1 MGMVFR
7 AGDDARLVVRGQPH
21 RLRFV
26 ELRVLKCR
34 DAKQSVPE
42 ARVQTLLGDVQ
53 LVAEDHLHRLR
64 QCSDNGRCLVVTR
77 GRRRPRLVVPVFLW
91 RQPHAE
97 DSAAPFRLLRDL
109 LDLGAAHP
117 AQAREERPLVGPWH
131 ECVIEEH
138 AVALLSSALLQRQGN
153 QVAKSALRHRVL
165 VGKQAVVQIES
176 NIRPAL
182 HRLRQQMRS
191 EPSSQPGRDCTVE
204 EDPDVS
210 SATGARAFERGS
222 YARAATCRKEGLGIF
237 APAGLVE
244 VDRQEAAGLV
254 LEQRVDP
261 CDERLPVASHPRQM
275 PPNDFI
281 GHRKKAPMRASR
293 TLDVRLITDSPH
305 PFMGARGQ
313 VAGLPGLPALET
325 AGIHVLTPPEEGTK
339 ECDLGVRRR

>member
-109 LDLGAAHP
+109 LHRGAAHL
-117 AQAREERPLVGPWH
+117 AHARKECPLVDPRYVR
-131 ECVIEEH
+131 VIEEH
-138 AVALLSSALLQRQGN
+138 AVALLSGALLQRQGN
-153 QVAKSALRHRVL
+153 QIAESALRHRVL
-165 VGKQAVVQIES
+165 IWEQSVVRIQPDV
-176 NIRPAL
+176 RAAL
-182 HRLRQQMRS
+182 HGFGQQVRPESASLR
-191 EPSSQPGRDCTVE
+191 GRDRTVE

-210 SATGARAFERGS
+210 SVAGARAFERGR
-222 YARAATCRKEGLGIF
+222 YAHAATCRKEGLGIF
-237 APAGLVE
+237 PPAGLVE

-261 CDERLPVASHPRQM
+261 GDERLPVASHPRQM
-275 PPNDFI
+275 PPDDFI
-281 GHRKKAPMRASR
+281 GHR
-293 TLDVRLITDSPH
+293 
-305 PFMGARGQ
+305 
-313 VAGLPGLPALET
+313 
-325 AGIHVLTPPEEGTK
+325 
-339 ECDLGVRRR
+339 